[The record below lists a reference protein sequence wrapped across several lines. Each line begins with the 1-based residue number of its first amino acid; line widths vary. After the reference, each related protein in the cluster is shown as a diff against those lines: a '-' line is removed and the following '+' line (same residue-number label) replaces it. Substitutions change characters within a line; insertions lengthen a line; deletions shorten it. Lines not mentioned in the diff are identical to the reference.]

1 MPLLV
6 MAGSVLT
13 APRACTSSG
22 LSVLFAFLTKQ
33 GDSCQCWPLS
43 DLGLVTQHLACPC
56 AIFQEV

>member
-22 LSVLFAFLTKQ
+22 LSVLFAFLIQ
-33 GDSCQCWPLS
+33 GDSCQCWPHS
-43 DLGLVTQHLACPC
+43 DLGLATQHLACPC